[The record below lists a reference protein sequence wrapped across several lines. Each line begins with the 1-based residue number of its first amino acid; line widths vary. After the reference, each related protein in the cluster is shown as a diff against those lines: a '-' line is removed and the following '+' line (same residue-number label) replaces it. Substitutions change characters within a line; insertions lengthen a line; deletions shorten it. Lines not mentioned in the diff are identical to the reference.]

1 MLLKNFKF
9 FIFIYALLTVFQPI
23 KAEQVHDLDVIN
35 YNVAGI
41 IPAIDFKE
49 DINLK
54 KFRKYNISDS
64 YRDGKRVPNIVI
76 HDNILYVLNDELKL
90 ILIDL
95 DRNKEIKR
103 YSFIKDKNLSCAGI
117 SYNDG
122 YLYIALSNGQLVV
135 FSLISNGIFWEQTVP
150 TPINSVPLVYD
161 DKIFLVSHNTV
172 YALNKNTGDILWKY
186 IASKSGISFRIG
198 YIPTIFADQLIVG
211 LSSSDVIGLRLA
223 QGNITYKINM
233 ESISKIIKVKVNPLI
248 GDIKASVI
256 PVNHNFLVF
265 SNDKMALVD
274 FNTQKKIWSI
284 NNYGSY
290 NTPILYNNTFFTID
304 IYGNLMNANIKDGHI
319 NWKKSLVSSLENK
332 KRVFW
337 FGPRLVNG
345 DLIVNNTI
353 GDVLIVSTK
362 DGTTKK
368 NQRLFTYQK
377 EKLYT
382 PINITSNTMAVLS
395 NMGNLYIYGK

>member
-1 MLLKNFKF
+1 MFLNKIKF
-9 FIFIYALLTVFQPI
+9 FTLIGTLLITLPYA
-23 KAEQVHDLDVIN
+23 KAEQVRNLDVTN

-49 DINLK
+49 DVNLR
-54 KFRKYNISDS
+54 KFKKYNISDS
-64 YRDGKRVPNIVI
+64 YRDGKRVPNLVI
-76 HDNILYVLNDELKL
+76 HDNILYLLNDELKL

-103 YSFIKDKNLSCAGI
+103 YSFIANKNLSCAGI

-135 FSLISNGIFWEQTVP
+135 FSLISNDVFWEQTVP

-161 DKIFLVSHNTV
+161 DKIFVVSHNTI

-186 IASKSGISFRIG
+186 IASKSGISFRID
-198 YIPTIFADQLIVG
+198 YIPTIFADQLIIG

-223 QGNITYKINM
+223 QGNVTYKINM

-265 SNDKMALVD
+265 TNDKMALVD
-274 FNTQKKIWSI
+274 FNTQKKLWVI

-304 IYGNLMNANIKDGHI
+304 IYGNLVNADVKDGHI
-319 NWKKSLVSSLENK
+319 NWKKRLISSLDNK

-353 GDVLIVSTK
+353 GDVLILSVK
-362 DGTTKK
+362 DGATKASK
-368 NQRLFTYQK
+368 RLFTYQK

-395 NMGNLYIYGK
+395 NMGNLYLYGK